1 MARTDLARPA
11 LTTGRLARE
20 CGITVDTVRY
30 YEREG
35 LLAPPRRARSGYRL
49 YGVDALVRLRF
60 IRHAKTLGFSL
71 DEIKELLALRVDRTK
86 TCADVRSRARAKI
99 ADIGHRIESLE
110 RMKAG
115 LDRLAAACTGTGPTS
130 ECPILDALD
139 AEDAGQTASS
149 GITRK

>member
-1 MARTDLARPA
+1 MI
-11 LTTGRLARE
+11 GRLARE

-49 YGVDALVRLRF
+49 YGTDALVRLRF

-86 TCADVRSRARAKI
+86 TCADVRSRAQAKI

-110 RMKAG
+110 RMKTA

-130 ECPILDALD
+130 ECPILDALH

>member
-1 MARTDLARPA
+1 MI
-11 LTTGRLARE
+11 GRLARE
-20 CGITVDTVRY
+20 CGVTVDTVRY

-49 YGVDALVRLRF
+49 YGADALIRLRF

-71 DEIKELLALRVDRTK
+71 DEIRELLALRVDRTK
-86 TCADVRSRARAKI
+86 TCADVRSRAQTKL

-110 RMKAG
+110 RMKTA